1 MGGLGGILKLVVL
14 VILEEIPE
22 WCVRQYRGWCIIF
35 QAPKKWILF
44 KAKKR
49 IQVLGHIHC
58 KRILFFRV
66 SLGYLN
72 FKLF

>member
-1 MGGLGGILKLVVL
+1 MDGSGGILKLAVL

-22 WCVRQYRGWCIIF
+22 WCVRQYRGWCIIS